1 MAETPASKKRSP
13 EEIQA
18 EIEETRQ
25 RLAENLDQLKA
36 ETTPQALFD
45 KAKNTVKGVFVDPA
59 TGELRKERV
68 AAVVGG
74 VVAIVV
80 VRKGLK
86 ARAHRREL
94 ARLKEVV
101 WVPVPRS
108 SVNPAYAAMS
118 RTAAELGPAQPLAIT
133 AS

>member
-36 ETTPQALFD
+36 ETTPQALLD
-45 KAKNTVKGVFVDPA
+45 RAKTAVTGVFVDNS
-59 TGELRKERV
+59 TGELRKERI

-74 VVAIVV
+74 VVAIIV

-94 ARLKEVV
+94 ERLKEVV

-118 RTAAELGPAQPLAIT
+118 RTAAELAPAQPLAIT

>member
-1 MAETPASKKRSP
+1 MAETPSSKKRSP

-18 EIEETRQ
+18 DIEETRQ
-25 RLAENLDQLKA
+25 RLADNLDQLKA
-36 ETTPQALFD
+36 ETTPQALLD
-45 KAKNTVKGVFVDPA
+45 KAKRGVSGVFIDHA

-74 VVAIVV
+74 VVALIL
-80 VRKGLK
+80 VRKGVK
-86 ARAHRREL
+86 ARARRREL

-108 SVNPAYAAMS
+108 SVNPVYASMS
-118 RTAAELGPAQPLAIT
+118 RTAVELAPPALPSAG
-133 AS
+133 